1 MNLKVWSLQENCGA
15 NLVPKSANLRRL
27 SVKICVTMRENGKS
41 SLRLYLW
48 DSDGFQSSDPTGL
61 SLLAQGSTKVAFGW
75 KDGAHALGSRTE
87 VRIGFAIASG
97 DPNGSIPA
105 KAGLWSHSCSE

>member
-1 MNLKVWSLQENCGA
+1 MTERTPIDVAEPVWRFLSRLRAMSLKVWSLQENCGA

-48 DSDGFQSSDPTGL
+48 DSDGFQSSDP
-61 SLLAQGSTKVAFGW
+61 
-75 KDGAHALGSRTE
+75 
-87 VRIGFAIASG
+87 
-97 DPNGSIPA
+97 NGIIPA
-105 KAGLWSHSCSE
+105 VYGLTPKRGT